1 MIYFPK
7 LDNLYSPLIKVRN
20 RKILEELKRPGATV
34 AIIARKY
41 KLTQRQIYT
50 IMNRAKSKTA
60 SENG

>member
-1 MIYFPK
+1 MI
-7 LDNLYSPLIKVRN
+7 NEIRV
-20 RKILEELKRPGATV
+20 EELKRPGATV

-60 SENG
+60 SENGQYNRIFYDPK